1 MQKLLLSL
9 RGVKFHRANFFRKN
23 SITNLDRK
31 IHRKF
36 RLFCY
41 EILSFFATN
50 FIACHAISS
59 PKFRFRNSLN
69 LVVVLRNSP
78 QNLAF

>member
-9 RGVKFHRANFFRKN
+9 RGVKIHRANFFRKN

-36 RLFCY
+36 RLF
-41 EILSFFATN
+41 ATKFYLFSLQIFIAFYSLTRN
-50 FIACHAISS
+50 FIA
-59 PKFRFRNSLN
+59 
-69 LVVVLRNSP
+69 
-78 QNLAF
+78 